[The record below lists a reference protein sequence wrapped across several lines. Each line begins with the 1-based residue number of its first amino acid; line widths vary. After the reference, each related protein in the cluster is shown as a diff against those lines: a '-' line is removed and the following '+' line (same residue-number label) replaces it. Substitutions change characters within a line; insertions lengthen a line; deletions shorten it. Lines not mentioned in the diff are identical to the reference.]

1 MGEDWYIGFP
11 DYHLPK
17 ATRNGIQVSSSGHQA
32 HAYAETKE
40 AAVSLG
46 QGTPTLDDGG
56 LVKSDF
62 PTSPDSASP
71 LATKD
76 LECVGIRGK
85 HISTR
90 ALTECQVPSVID
102 DLGMYE
108 RKKGWPHVC
117 RDNQH
122 QQYHLPNYFGKPPSI
137 DTPRFGRSTEPF
149 VKSIWLR
156 IFVQNSFKQN
166 ENKKQ

>member
-108 RKKGWPHVC
+108 RKKGRPHVC
-117 RDNQH
+117 RDNHH
-122 QQYHLPNYFGKPPSI
+122 QQYHLLNYFGKLPSAQH
-137 DTPRFGRSTEPF
+137 R
-149 VKSIWLR
+149 
-156 IFVQNSFKQN
+156 
-166 ENKKQ
+166 